1 MPRRPA
7 PGTLMIMS
15 TPAPASAPTDL
26 PAHDPFAP
34 STGALRVFAALGLPL
49 LAVAYVLFM
58 IIVLHQAYTGDG
70 ASGPL
75 AGAANTALAL
85 SPVAG
90 LIALC
95 APAAAMSHSAR
106 RTTVRLQY
114 GLLVA
119 GPVLAAVDFS

>member
-1 MPRRPA
+1 
-7 PGTLMIMS
+7 MS

-34 STGALRVFAALGLPL
+34 STRALRVFAALGLPL

-58 IIVLHQAYTGDG
+58 IIVLGQAYTGDG

-95 APAAAMSHSAR
+95 VPAAAMSHSAR
-106 RTTVRLQY
+106 RTTVWIQY

-119 GPVLAAVDFS
+119 GPVLAAVDFH